1 MKSWSKKRKILI
13 GLLLLFIVVQA
24 VQPPKNN
31 GSASGTKDITK
42 TVQVPDSVMHLLK
55 KSCYDCHSN
64 YTSYPW
70 YDRITPVNWWVTNHI
85 NEGKRHFNFTSFGEY
100 PPNKMDKKLKEVA
113 ETVQKGQMPLN
124 SYLWMHGDAKL
135 NEAQRQ
141 MIIDWVASA
150 RAQLP
155 K

>member
-1 MKSWSKKRKILI
+1 
-13 GLLLLFIVVQA
+13 
-24 VQPPKNN
+24 
-31 GSASGTKDITK
+31 
-42 TVQVPDSVMHLLK
+42 
-55 KSCYDCHSN
+55 
-64 YTSYPW
+64 
-70 YDRITPVNWWVTNHI
+70 
-85 NEGKRHFNFTSFGEY
+85 
-100 PPNKMDKKLKEVA
+100 MDKKLKEVA